1 MRLGPA
7 GPRLGGAV
15 RRRLWCSAVSMK
27 ARWRPWSVRLAGVS
41 GNLGADVG
49 GQRRKRGTGPAGLA
63 GSAGQPARP
72 EAFGC
77 RAGPGQA
84 PRRGTYDLKRHAC
97 RGTVPPAPTHRSPNL
112 NRYVPHRGR
121 SRILVRGLLVVSVA
135 SALAHSGK
143 QLFSPRPQGSAGD
156 CTTFSVPYRLE
167 LWRSTMCWPGIMM
180 P

>member
-1 MRLGPA
+1 MRRATTIRIGLLALIWGSCFPVDQVGAPGAVAGRDHLGPA

-15 RRRLWCSAVSMK
+15 RRRLRCSAVSMK

-63 GSAGQPARP
+63 GSAGHPARP

-97 RGTVPPAPTHRSPNL
+97 RGRVPPAPTHRSPNL

-121 SRILVRGLLVVSVA
+121 SGCSFGATGCISSFDPCSQWKA
-135 SALAHSGK
+135 A
-143 QLFSPRPQGSAGD
+143 P
-156 CTTFSVPYRLE
+156 
-167 LWRSTMCWPGIMM
+167 
-180 P
+180 